1 MNKRLLLAVLIGAS
15 VLGCM
20 QQKESKKLVEEANI
34 QPPDSTMIA
43 EENINV
49 DNYGLPI
56 DNLEVEEYSIQR
68 NESLYLILD
77 KFDFSDKEIYS
88 ITQKAHQ
95 FVDLGALKPG
105 QKYRV
110 YASADSSGAA
120 ISKLVWQKNPIDYV
134 VFDWKRDSF
143 QIYKAARP
151 LTSKTVVASG
161 EINSS
166 LFEAISDADAS
177 PLLAHKMAEIFA
189 WQIDFFGLRDGD
201 QFNVLY
207 QKQLIDGK
215 VYGVG
220 DILAAEFIHRGEEYR
235 AYWFSKGN
243 FEGYFNEHGES
254 VQKVLLKTPFKFSQ
268 RISSHFSHNRFHPIL
283 KKRMPHYGI
292 DYAAPYGTPV
302 LAVGDGVVTE
312 AQYRG
317 ANGNIVKINHNS
329 TYRTA
334 YLHLKGF
341 ASGIHRGASVKQGE
355 IIGYVGNTGR
365 STGTHLDY
373 RIYRNDNPIN
383 PLTIDL
389 PSSDAIPDSLMKE
402 FEQVRNAFDRQLY
415 RNFVRNGTQA
425 PVEKRSITMHASPEE

>member
-1 MNKRLLLAVLIGAS
+1 MHKRLLLAVLIGAL
-15 VLGCM
+15 VLGCK
-20 QQKESKKLVEEANI
+20 QQKESKKIVEKV
-34 QPPDSTMIA
+34 QVQLPDSSIVA
-43 EENINV
+43 EENV
-49 DNYGLPI
+49 DAFGLPI
-56 DNLEVEEYSIQR
+56 ENLQVEEFRIQR

-77 KFDFSDKEIYS
+77 KFDFSDEEIYS
-88 ITQKAHQ
+88 ITKKARQ
-95 FVDLGALKPG
+95 FVDLKALRPG

-110 YASADSSGAA
+110 YASADSGTA
-120 ISKLVWQKNPIDYV
+120 ISKLVWQRNPIDYV

-151 LTSKTVVASG
+151 LTSKTVIASG
-161 EINSS
+161 EITSS
-166 LFEAISDADAS
+166 LFEAIGEADAS

-207 QKQLIDGK
+207 QKQFIDGEF
-215 VYGVG
+215 YGVG
-220 DILAAEFIHRGEEYR
+220 DVLAAEFIHRGEEYR
-235 AYWFSKGN
+235 AYRFLEDD

-254 VQKVLLKTPFKFSQ
+254 VQKVLLKSPFKFSQ

-283 KKRMPHYGI
+283 KKSMPHYGI
-292 DYAAPYGTPV
+292 DYAAPSGTPV

-317 ANGNIVKINHNS
+317 ANGNIVKIRHNS

-341 ASGIHRGASVKQGE
+341 ASGIHRGASVKQGQ

-373 RIYRNDNPIN
+373 RIYQNDNPIN

-389 PSSDAIPDSLMKE
+389 PSSDAIPDSLMRE
-402 FEQVRNAFDRQLY
+402 FEQVRDALDRQLY
-415 RNFVRNGTQA
+415 RNFVRNETHA
-425 PVEKRSITMHASPEE
+425 PVEKRSITMHASPEK